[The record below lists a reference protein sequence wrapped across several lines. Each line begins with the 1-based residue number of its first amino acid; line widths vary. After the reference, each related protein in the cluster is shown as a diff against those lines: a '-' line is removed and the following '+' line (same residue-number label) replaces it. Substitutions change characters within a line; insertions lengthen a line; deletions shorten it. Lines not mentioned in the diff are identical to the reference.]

1 MMFSFQFI
9 IIKSYFVFCDYA
21 ENKIAPYFL
30 FYVCAP
36 PFKSDRKYKNW
47 ICNLNT
53 YKFRHKIIF
62 KFFPFSG
69 CQNRILWI
77 TYMKGKNNTAFA
89 DAKGGEKM
97 EKPSSYER
105 RVQNQFGAFC
115 VKVLKNEARHIH
127 RENKQC
133 LVHEKSINELS
144 NAELSELADYD
155 NYFENEHIFNVDGKD
170 VVVNG
175 DVLAQALNNLPADR
189 RDIILLSYFLGMTD
203 REIGERLNTL
213 RQTISKRRAGTLKN
227 LRKYL
232 KKEGFEWPQ
241 KM

>member
-1 MMFSFQFI
+1 MIFSFQFI
-9 IIKSYFVFCDYA
+9 ISKSYFVFCDYA
-21 ENKIAPYFL
+21 GNKIAHFL
-30 FYVCAP
+30 FYVRTP
-36 PFKSDRKYKNW
+36 PFKLKHKYKNQVN
-47 ICNLNT
+47 NLIVD
-53 YKFRHKIIF
+53 KWCHKIIF

-77 TYMKGKNNTAFA
+77 TYMKGKSNTAFA

-144 NAELSELADYD
+144 NAELSELTVYD

-170 VVVNG
+170 VIVSG
-175 DVLAQALNNLPADR
+175 DILAQALNNLPADK

-227 LRKYL
+227 LREYL
-232 KKEGFEWPQ
+232 EKEEFEWPQ